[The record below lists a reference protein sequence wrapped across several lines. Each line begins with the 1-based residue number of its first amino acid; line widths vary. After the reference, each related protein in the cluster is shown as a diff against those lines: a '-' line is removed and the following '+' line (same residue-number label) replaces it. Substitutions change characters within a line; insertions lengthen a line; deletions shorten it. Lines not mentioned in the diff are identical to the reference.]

1 MSRVFTIPNFLTNQ
15 ECTQV
20 VTKCISEL
28 NLQQAFISE
37 DKKLNLKY
45 RKSSIAFTNNIELI
59 YKRLTEKL
67 IKSIKV
73 TGYSIADLE
82 HFQFTEYQVGEFY
95 EWHRDSQT
103 DSPELSKRFYST
115 VIQLSDNY
123 TGGELQLIENGK
135 LSTLP
140 RGLGSLYMFPSYY
153 KHRVR
158 PITSGIR
165 YSFVNWVSLV
175 ENINELKPFI

>member
-37 DKKLNLKY
+37 DNKLNLKY

-95 EWHRDSQT
+95 KWHRDSQT
-103 DSPELSKRFYST
+103 DSPEPRIWLDPAPVDALK
-115 VIQLSDNY
+115 
-123 TGGELQLIENGK
+123 ELQARALH
-135 LSTLP
+135 SA
-140 RGLGSLYMFPSYY
+140 PSPGG
-153 KHRVR
+153 RD
-158 PITSGIR
+158 INR
-165 YSFVNWVSLV
+165 Y
-175 ENINELKPFI
+175 PD